1 MKKTVILPNFYF
13 APISY
18 FVEWLK
24 YEEVR
29 LECWENFPKQTYRN
43 RCIIQGANGRLPLTV
58 PIEHSGARVVKDIK
72 ISYAD
77 AWQKLHWKSIQSAY
91 QSSPYFEYYEDD
103 LASLFEKKETF
114 LFDLNLK
121 TLDWVGQK
129 LKWNLSYKLTEEYIK
144 FPKNADD
151 SRMIFNAKIPSN
163 LHHTEYIQVFS
174 DRFDFMNDLSIL
186 DLIFNIGTKSA
197 IYIEN
202 IKNI

>member
-1 MKKTVILPNFYF
+1 VKKTVILPNFYF

-18 FVEWLK
+18 FVEWLQ
-24 YEEVR
+24 YENIK
-29 LECWENFPKQTYRN
+29 LEHQENFPKQTYRN
-43 RCIIQGANGRLPLTV
+43 RCVIQGANGRLPLVV

-103 LASLFEKKETF
+103 LAPIFEKKETF

-121 TLDWVGQK
+121 TLDWVNQK
-129 LKWNLSYKLTEEYIK
+129 LNLNLQYELTEEYIK
-144 FPKNADD
+144 LPENTDD
-151 SRMIFNAKIPSN
+151 ARMLFNAKKISEWQNP
-163 LHHTEYIQVFS
+163 EYIQVFS

-186 DLIFNIGTKSA
+186 DLICNIGAKFAT
-197 IYIEN
+197 YIEK
-202 IKNI
+202 IKNT